1 MGLRKN
7 SKQSASVDGV
17 LFTAPYKTASPQ
29 SAETPGLLQ
38 ELDDAW
44 LAAHFVEHT
53 AGVNGALL
61 SSREEASAEG
71 SRPWANASS
80 LQSMDRE
87 PTALRG
93 RGTGRAWLEE
103 RGELLVA
110 MGEKKGRRRG
120 SFNSGALGCWAAHR
134 GQQRKAGAVEKGCS
148 KLLAGARARPWERRG
163 KEEGEPAGGDG
174 RARLHADMEL
184 AIWSSGRGR
193 PWLLGE
199 LGMEKLLAAVMRE
212 EEGAPCSCM
221 LGRRGGRR
229 EGAGPW
235 LAEGR
240 SSCRQPCTR
249 RESNGQGESRGAL
262 GQGPAR
268 GGRRLGR
275 HGEEGSRAPCA
286 LGKKVLLRV
295 GEEDRE
301 AVAAGNC

>member
-1 MGLRKN
+1 VASPGVNNDDDGAAQKQQTTDGRHGVLLTAQQN
-7 SKQSASVDGV
+7 SKPAARRAVE
-17 LFTAPYKTASPQ
+17 A
-29 SAETPGLLQ
+29 
-38 ELDDAW
+38 
-44 LAAHFVEHT
+44 AAHFVEHT
-53 AGVNGALL
+53 ASVNGALR

-71 SRPWANASS
+71 SRPWATASS

-174 RARLHADMEL
+174 RARLHGDMEL

-212 EEGAPCSCM
+212 EEGAGGRH
-221 LGRRGGRR
+221 GRRGSSLLQPLAG
-229 EGAGPW
+229 GAGRAPGHGW
-235 LAEGR
+235 
-240 SSCRQPCTR
+240 P
-249 RESNGQGESRGAL
+249 
-262 GQGPAR
+262 R
-268 GGRRLGR
+268 GGAPAVNHAHAEKAAAKGR
-275 HGEEGSRAPCA
+275 
-286 LGKKVLLRV
+286 
-295 GEEDRE
+295 
-301 AVAAGNC
+301 AGGR

>member
-184 AIWSSGRGR
+184 TIWSSGRGR

-212 EEGAPCSCM
+212 EEGAPCSCT
-221 LGRRGGRR
+221 LGRRGGRHGR
-229 EGAGPW
+229 RGSSLLQPLAGGAGRAPGHGW
-235 LAEGR
+235 
-240 SSCRQPCTR
+240 P
-249 RESNGQGESRGAL
+249 
-262 GQGPAR
+262 R
-268 GGRRLGR
+268 GGAPAVNHAHAEKAAAKGR
-275 HGEEGSRAPCA
+275 
-286 LGKKVLLRV
+286 
-295 GEEDRE
+295 
-301 AVAAGNC
+301 AGGR